1 MSDEEKMTIDER
13 RKYLR
18 RMKKRYEKG
27 GKKERGK
34 LLDEMEA
41 VTELDRKTL
50 IRLMKGPLT
59 RKRRLKQR
67 GRSYGIEVDNALC
80 IIAESTNYVC
90 AERLTPNLVWLAE
103 HLDGHGELEATPDLL
118 QALGQ
123 ISVSTV
129 RRRLKHIKQDQPRL
143 PRKGPERANQAK
155 RQVPMKRISWDE
167 PEPGHFETDLVHH
180 CGASASG
187 EYVHSLQMLDVA
199 TGWSECV
206 AVLGRSYH
214 VMKEGF
220 DRCLARLPFPV
231 REIHPDNGSEF
242 LNHQMM
248 RYFRDRIPEAE
259 LTRSRPYQKN
269 DNRNVE
275 QKNATQVRALLGYDR
290 LDTVEQTQVLNVL
303 YDKMWLYYNFFQ
315 PVMHMTDK
323 CVVPTKGRHPKIKRI
338 HDAAKTPFDRLC
350 LTNAISDADRQKLQQ
365 LRDRTNPRRL
375 RQEIYVLVDY
385 IFTLPLAVPGVNLT
399 LPRFNGQNKCPRCAA
414 TRKPQGLGSQETNA
428 NVVDCT
434 RPR

>member
-1 MSDEEKMTIDER
+1 MSDDEKMTVDER

-18 RMKKRYEKG
+18 TMKKRYEEG
-27 GKKERGK
+27 TKKECGK

-50 IRLMKGPLT
+50 IRLMSGPLT

-67 GRSYGIEVDNALC
+67 GRSYGAEVDDALR
-80 IIAESTNYVC
+80 IIAESANYLC

-103 HLDGHGELEATPDLL
+103 QLDRHGELEATQTLL
-118 QALGQ
+118 QTLTR

-155 RQVPMKRISWDE
+155 RQVPMKRIAWDE

-187 EYVHSLQMLDVA
+187 EYVHTLQMIDVA

-214 VMKEGF
+214 VMREGF
-220 DRCLARLPFPV
+220 DRCLTRIPFPV
-231 REIHPDNGSEF
+231 HEIHPDNGSEF
-242 LNHQMM
+242 LNHQMV
-248 RYFRDRIPEAE
+248 RYFRDRIPDAE
-259 LTRSRPYQKN
+259 LSRSRPYQKN

-275 QKNATQVRALLGYDR
+275 QKNSTQVRALLGYDR

-315 PVMHMTDK
+315 PVMHMISKEVT
-323 CVVPTKGRHPKIKRI
+323 PIEGRHPKIKRT

-350 LTNAISDADRQKLQQ
+350 LTDAVSNTDRQKLQQ
-365 LRDRTNPRRL
+365 LRDQTNPRRL
-375 RQEIYVLVDY
+375 RQEIYSLIDY
-385 IFTLPLAVPGVNLT
+385 IFTLPPAVPGVTEDVYETSKLPQT
-399 LPRFNGQNKCPRCAA
+399 LPKGVDIPVTFSFATTIPPR
-414 TRKPQGLGSQETNA
+414 
-428 NVVDCT
+428 
-434 RPR
+434 